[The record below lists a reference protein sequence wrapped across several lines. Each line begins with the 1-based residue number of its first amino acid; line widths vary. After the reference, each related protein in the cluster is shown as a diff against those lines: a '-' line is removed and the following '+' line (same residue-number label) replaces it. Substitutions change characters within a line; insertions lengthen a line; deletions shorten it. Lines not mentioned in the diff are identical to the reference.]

1 MSKRYF
7 ASSFYIIAFKLF
19 LTQCF
24 DCVKANVIGSDFNR
38 YALTF
43 IIYTLCLNKPSS
55 ANVYFQFFC
64 DATRASFATN

>member
-24 DCVKANVIGSDFNR
+24 DCVKANVTVSDFNR

-43 IIYTLCLNKPSS
+43 ILFISIFY
-55 ANVYFQFFC
+55 V
-64 DATRASFATN
+64 